1 VILYWLQHISFAY
14 PWVFVVLA
22 LLPLML
28 AWRLR
33 KKGKLQATLEVSSIK
48 HFKGVAT
55 FKTALARVLF
65 VLRLLTLGFLIVA
78 LARPQIKNTQQ
89 QVSGDG
95 LDIILCI
102 DVSGSMTS
110 EDFSPNRMEAAKKQ
124 AISFVYHRPTDRIG
138 VVIFSM
144 ESFTMC
150 PLTTDHGAVIAQ
162 INAIRPGLLQ
172 DGTAIGSGLAT
183 SVERLKSS
191 PSKSKIVILLTDGVN
206 NGGLIDPIT
215 AKEIAK
221 AMGIRVYTIGIG
233 TEGYAPMPGADGQ
246 QSQEK
251 EGIDEALLK
260 DIATST
266 GGQYYRATDN
276 AGLEGIYKN
285 IDTLEKSRV
294 EVTSYERTVEEYLYF
309 ALAALV
315 LLALEMLLRYTILR
329 KFP

>member
-1 VILYWLQHISFAY
+1 VILYWLQHITFAY
-14 PWVFVVLA
+14 PWVFALLA

-33 KKGKLQATLEVSSIK
+33 KKGKLQATLEVSSIR
-48 HFKGVAT
+48 HFKGVST

-89 QVSGDG
+89 QVTGDG

-150 PLTTDHGAVIAQ
+150 PLTTDHGAVITQ

-221 AMGIRVYTIGIG
+221 AMGIKVYTIGIG
-233 TEGYAPMPGADGQ
+233 TEGYAPMPGPDGQ

-251 EGIDEALLK
+251 AGIDEALLK